1 MKILEDMR
9 YAAFW
14 FLDFLKGSKIKRHL
28 RDIINILEHYNS
40 EAANTKRANHLNNLL
55 AHAIKTTDY
64 YKNSHYK
71 TLKDF
76 PVINK
81 NIIRVHK
88 NEFISKALINKKNYK
103 ITTSGS
109 TGVPLEIIQDKN
121 KKTRNTADTLYF
133 SKKAG
138 FKLGYRILYLRIWYE
153 NLKKHSVVAWIQNIY
168 PINVLELNDGYLSN
182 LLETIKA
189 DTSNKGWL
197 GYASGFET
205 LCNYLD
211 RIHAKPMQVKVKSII
226 AISENL
232 NDYTKQSMA
241 KYFNAPVVS
250 RYSNWENG
258 IIAQQKVDGSDTFDI
273 NWASFYIELLQFDKD
288 KPAKSGELG
297 RIIITDL
304 FNYALPMIRY
314 DTGDIGIMDFTT
326 SPPILKKVEGRNS
339 DSIFDTKGHR
349 LSNLIVSGIAKYKG
363 LLQGQLIQESKNEY
377 LLKLNIEKEFCQE
390 IEIIDEFKSYLG
402 SDSDLKVEYVNDIP
416 LLASGKRKVMVN
428 NYSQKLKVT

>member
-40 EAANTKRANHLNNLL
+40 EAANTKRSNHLNNLL

-81 NIIRVHK
+81 NIIRLHK

-168 PINVLELNDGYLSN
+168 PINVLELNDGYFSN

-258 IIAQQKVDGSDTFDI
+258 IIAQQKVDGSDAFDI

-314 DTGDIGIMDFTT
+314 DTGDIGIMDFTI